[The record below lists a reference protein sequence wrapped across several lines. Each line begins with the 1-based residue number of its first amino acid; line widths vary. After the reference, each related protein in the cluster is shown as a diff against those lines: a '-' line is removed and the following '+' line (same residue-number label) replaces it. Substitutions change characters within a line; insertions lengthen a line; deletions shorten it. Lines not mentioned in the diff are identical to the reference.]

1 MSPVP
6 VFMYHHVSPHKGDMV
21 TVAPD
26 VFEAQMRFLADAG
39 YKTLSA
45 DEVLD
50 YILGTSEIHE
60 KAVAVTFDDGYLD
73 NYIYAFPVF
82 KKYNIKATIFIVTD
96 WVEAAS
102 LNTVRSQGPAP
113 AGFKQG
119 SEVRS
124 DEIIV
129 PSHTEGK
136 SFVAS
141 SQAHKVIMNWDMIKD
156 MQKSGLAGF
165 YSHTMSHKKCA
176 ELSDE
181 KLMME
186 LKDSKRVME
195 QRLHKPCPYLCWP
208 KGSFNESAVKIA
220 REAGYEAVFTTQ
232 KGVIR
237 TGSNRYCI
245 ERIGGKDSAGWF
257 KNKVRIYTN
266 PLLSSI
272 YLAIRGKE

>member
-1 MSPVP
+1 MSPIP
-6 VFMYHHVSPHKGDMV
+6 IFMYHHVSPHKGDMV

-141 SQAHKVIMNWDMIKD
+141 SQAHKVIMNWDMIKE
-156 MQKSGLAGF
+156 MQKSGLVGF
-165 YSHTMSHKKCA
+165 YSHTVSHKKCD

-186 LKDSKRVME
+186 LKDSKRVTE

-208 KGSFNESAVKIA
+208 KGSHKEDSIEAAK
-220 REAGYEAVFTTQ
+220 EAGYKELFTAKRGVVK
-232 KGVIR
+232 KGFDR
-237 TGSNRYCI
+237 FSI
-245 ERIGGKDSAGWF
+245 ERIVVKDNVRWF
-257 KNKVRIYTN
+257 ENRVRIYTN
-266 PLLSSI
+266 PLLSKI
-272 YLAIRGKE
+272 YLAIR

>member
-1 MSPVP
+1 MSPIP
-6 VFMYHHVSPHKGDMV
+6 IFMYHHVSPHKGDMV

-82 KKYNIKATIFIVTD
+82 KKYNIKATIFVVTD
-96 WVEAAS
+96 WVEEAS
-102 LNTVRSQGPAP
+102 RGQGLRVK
-113 AGFKQG
+113 GQ
-119 SEVRS
+119 EV
-124 DEIIV
+124 IL
-129 PSHTEGK
+129 PSHDEGK
-136 SFVAS
+136 NLIANG
-141 SQAHKVIMNWDMIKD
+141 QANKVVMDLDMIKE
-156 MQKSGLAGF
+156 MQKSGLVGF
-165 YSHTMSHKKCA
+165 YSHTVSHKKCD

-208 KGSFNESAVKIA
+208 KGSFSESAVKIA
-220 REAGYEAVFTTQ
+220 KEAGYEAVFTTQ
-232 KGVIR
+232 KGVVR
-237 TGSNRYCI
+237 TGSDRYCI
-245 ERIGGKDSAGWF
+245 ERVVVKDSAGWF
-257 KNKVRIYTN
+257 KNKVRIYTD